1 MSPEIIQQFQQI
13 VATLKRVIEASG
25 ELAEKVDSLEL
36 RSNDTLQALTSIQS
50 DLQAL
55 LKNYESHAR
64 LQTTVS
70 TELAEAISRLEA
82 RVAALEGN
90 QQIM

>member
-25 ELAEKVDSLEL
+25 ELAEKVDSLEA
-36 RSNDTLQALTSIQS
+36 RSNDTLAAIQK

-64 LQTTVS
+64 LQTSVS
-70 TELAEAISRLEA
+70 SELAEAIARLEA

-90 QQIM
+90 QQVM